1 MAKRKGRGERPVPKP
16 TSMLQQIQQMQADL
30 AAAQEA
36 LGDEVVEVTA
46 GGGAITVVITGHQE
60 VREVRIDPKVIDLDD
75 EEWLSDLQDLILV
88 AMNQA
93 IEQSKD
99 LAARRMDEI
108 TGPLAGMMGGL
119 GGLLG

>member
-1 MAKRKGRGERPVPKP
+1 
-16 TSMLQQIQQMQADL
+16 
-30 AAAQEA
+30 
-36 LGDEVVEVTA
+36 
-46 GGGAITVVITGHQE
+46 
-60 VREVRIDPKVIDLDD
+60 
-75 EEWLSDLQDLILV
+75 LQDLILV